1 MMSEEAPV
9 LRRDHRLDITLRQR
23 FICCIMC
30 LLLDLCDLFADR
42 DGFGHF
48 LVEAVSVIG
57 HDAANRQCCDQNDGK
72 QPAYQFFHLNNLF
85 PLYTL
90 FASRPLPL
98 RTFFL
103 YDYVTTKPPRVKPS
117 KTYKKDPART
127 FS

>member
-1 MMSEEAPV
+1 MPQTAN
-9 LRRDHRLDITLRQR
+9 
-23 FICCIMC
+23 
-30 LLLDLCDLFADR
+30 
-42 DGFGHF
+42 
-48 LVEAVSVIG
+48 
-57 HDAANRQCCDQNDGK
+57 AAIK
-72 QPAYQFFHLNNLF
+72 TMASSLPISFFHLNNLF

-117 KTYKKDPART
+117 KTYKKDPALT